1 VKHLRQAARPAAETA
16 MVFGLLGWLYVA
28 AVAATRPGSLSEHVA
43 AVLPVRR
50 DTFGAACFLVSALC
64 AFGLRARLGTYW
76 LKPPP
81 AGGPDPADATPHPP
95 GRPSAPQRRGG
106 LAEAALRTF
115 VGYALLA
122 WAYLCVNNLTHPQTT
137 GMRLVHFFASP
148 SEGTT
153 AVACFAAA
161 AVALFL
167 LRGRTLPGDDV

>member
-1 VKHLRQAARPAAETA
+1 

-28 AVAATRPGSLSEHVA
+28 AVAAARPGSLSEHIA

-76 LKPPP
+76 PRLRSR
-81 AGGPDPADATPHPP
+81 A
-95 GRPSAPQRRGG
+95 G
-106 LAEAALRTF
+106 LAEAALRTLI
-115 VGYALLA
+115 GYALLA
-122 WAYLCVNNLTHPQTT
+122 WAYLCVNNLTHPRTT

-167 LRGRTLPGDDV
+167 LRGRTAPDDDV